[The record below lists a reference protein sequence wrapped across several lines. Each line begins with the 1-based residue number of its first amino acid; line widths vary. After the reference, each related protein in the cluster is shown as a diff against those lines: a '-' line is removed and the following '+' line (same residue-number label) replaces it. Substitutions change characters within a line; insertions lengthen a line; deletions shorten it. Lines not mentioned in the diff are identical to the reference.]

1 MRKQGGHCEGSRLG
15 GTTCLHAI
23 APACAQPRLSGRWRV
38 LLAMT
43 LLSDFANGH
52 MLPVI
57 TRRPSFGNTNAKKF
71 LTKPIFMYLMIGS
84 IIPS

>member
-1 MRKQGGHCEGSRLG
+1 MRGVPPWRDDMPARHSACLRAPPALG
-15 GTTCLHAI
+15 T
-23 APACAQPRLSGRWRV
+23 WRA
-38 LLAMT
+38 LFPMT